1 MSGESPG
8 LRRSHAFSPPTE
20 AAERSTRLVLWIT
33 AIAMVGEIA
42 AGWWSNSMALLADG
56 WHMGSHALAIGVAVY
71 AYAAARR
78 HARDPR
84 FAFGPW
90 KIEVL
95 GGFAGALLLAVVA
108 LLMVLGSVERLL
120 SPAPIHYPEALAVA
134 VLGLAVNVACA
145 IVLGRAHH
153 GHGHDHDQGG
163 HGHDHGHGHGH
174 GHEDLN
180 LKSAYL
186 HVLAD
191 AATSVAAILALLGGW
206 RLGWA
211 WLDPV
216 MGLAG
221 ALLIIAWARGLLR
234 QTSRV
239 LLDREMDHPVVAEIR
254 EAIEDG
260 EPRAKVTDLHAW
272 RVGRAHFACAIAA
285 VTEDRSLT
293 PAALHARLAV
303 HAEVVHATIELHHV
317 GPGQLSSLRSE
328 SALTQ

>member
-1 MSGESPG
+1 VSGESPG
-8 LRRSHAFSPPTE
+8 LRRSHAFSPPAE

-78 HARDPR
+78 HADDPR

-95 GGFAGALLLAVVA
+95 GGFAGALLLAMVA
-108 LLMVLGSVERLL
+108 LLMVAGSAERLL

-134 VLGLAVNVACA
+134 VLGLGVNLVCA
-145 IVLGRAHH
+145 LLLGRAH
-153 GHGHDHDQGG
+153 
-163 HGHDHGHGHGH
+163 HDHGHGHDDSHAPAHGH
-174 GHEDLN
+174 AHEDLN

-191 AATSVAAILALLGGW
+191 AATSIAAILALLGGW
-206 RLGWA
+206 RMGWY
-211 WLDPV
+211 WLDPA

-221 ALLIIAWARGLLR
+221 AVLIIVWARGLLR
-234 QTSRV
+234 ETSRV

-254 EAIEDG
+254 EAIETG
-260 EPRAKVTDLHAW
+260 APATRVTDLHAW

-285 VTEDRSLT
+285 VTEDRALT

-317 GPGQLSSLRSE
+317 PAGQLSSLRSD